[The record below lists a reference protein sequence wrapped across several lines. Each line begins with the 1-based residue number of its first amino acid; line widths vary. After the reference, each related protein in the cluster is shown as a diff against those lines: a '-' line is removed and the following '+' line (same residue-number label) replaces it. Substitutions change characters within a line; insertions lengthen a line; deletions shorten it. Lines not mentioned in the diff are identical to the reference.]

1 MTVLITGSSGFV
13 GRHLMAR
20 CADLGLP
27 AIPLDIHEGVDLGDW
42 NQIQGVDKF
51 DVCVHMAANTHLKE
65 RRNHAHR
72 YFYQNVVSTLNVLE
86 LCRIQKAKMIYISSY
101 VYGDPV
107 DLPVDETHSVV
118 GFNPYAKSKILGE
131 QLCLSYS
138 NTFKLPMIILRP
150 FNLYGKGQQ
159 DVYLIPSVI
168 KGARTGQITI
178 HDLEPKR
185 DFLHVSDFVSLL
197 IQCIDYIPSGSDI
210 FNAGSGISHSVSD
223 VIDIVCSQFIH
234 PIAVE
239 NMNQR
244 RENEIAETLADI
256 SKANRVLKWHP
267 MISFDEGIKQLID
280 D

>member
-27 AIPLDIHEGVDLGDW
+27 VIPLDIHEGIDLGDW
-42 NQIQGVDKF
+42 NQIQGIDTF

-65 RRNHAHR
+65 RLYHTHS
-72 YFYQNVVSTLNVLE
+72 YFHQNVVGTLNALE

-101 VYGDPV
+101 VYGKPV
-107 DLPVDETHSVV
+107 DLPIDETHLVV
-118 GFNPYAKSKILGE
+118 GFNPYAESKILSE

-138 NTFKLPMIILRP
+138 NIFKLPMIILRP

-185 DFLHVSDFVSLL
+185 DFLHISDFVSLL
-197 IQCIDYIPSGSDI
+197 IKCIAYIPSGSDI
-210 FNAGSGISHSVSD
+210 FNAGSGISYSVSD
-223 VIDIVCSQFIH
+223 VIDIVCLQFNHTIT
-234 PIAVE
+234 VE

-267 MISFDEGIKQLID
+267 MISFDEGIKRLID